1 MVKNLTLMS
10 RFLNNSEATKEFF
23 DDDGYGFTG
32 WIWFFL
38 IKKNKRILLIVL
50 ELKIVSSYSD
60 K

>member
-32 WIWFFL
+32 LIWFFL
-38 IKKNKRILLIVL
+38 FKDKRTLLIDL
-50 ELKIVSSYSD
+50 EHK
-60 K
+60 